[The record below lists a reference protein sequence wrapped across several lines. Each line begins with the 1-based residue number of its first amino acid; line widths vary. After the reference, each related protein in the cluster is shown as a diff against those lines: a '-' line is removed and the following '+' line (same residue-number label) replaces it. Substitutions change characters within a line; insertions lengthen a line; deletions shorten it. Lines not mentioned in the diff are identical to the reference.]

1 MKRLREGAPVAA
13 ALLAVA
19 VFAASGADA
28 KPKPKRHHG
37 YVEPLARRPADFP
50 TYIDRG
56 SDRNPGG
63 DNLYFSDTRNPTYEL
78 GPTIFQKY
86 EFK

>member
-1 MKRLREGAPVAA
+1 MKRLRGSVPTAV
-13 ALLAVA
+13 ALLTVA

-28 KPKPKRHHG
+28 KPRHRHHHG
-37 YVEPLARRPADFP
+37 YVEPVARRPVEFP
-50 TYIDRG
+50 TYVDHG
-56 SDRNPGG
+56 SDRNPGM
-63 DNLYFSDTRNPTYEL
+63 DNLYFTDTKNPTYEL